1 MFTTICYF
9 LEFLSLS
16 HFMLAPKSSTWVIV
30 LAIDNIK
37 WQKATNLKPEF
48 IAYFYFAI
56 VLNKK
61 IALTNHIA

>member
-1 MFTTICYF
+1 
-9 LEFLSLS
+9 
-16 HFMLAPKSSTWVIV
+16 MLAPKSSTWVIV